1 MHIKIIPILSLLA
14 VLLFATPLL
23 AGSVNIN
30 SADVGTLAAGLTGI
44 GETKARAIVSYRQQH
59 GRFESV
65 EQLQQVSGI
74 GERIIEQN
82 RANIT
87 LNEK

>member
-1 MHIKIIPILSLLA
+1 MHNKIARILFLLA
-14 VLLFATPLL
+14 VLLTVTPLL
-23 AGSVNIN
+23 AGPVNIN
-30 SADVGTLAAGLTGI
+30 NADADTLAAGLTGI
-44 GETKARAIVSYRQQH
+44 GETKAKAIVSYRQQH

-82 RANIT
+82 RADII